1 MTRAALGLL
10 CALALWPPVARAEDT
25 AALDN
30 FFARAVI
37 TVEGRAAC
45 HRLGVYLALSPE
57 QRARGLMFVTDLP
70 EDEGMLFIYP
80 GPRRVSMWM
89 KNTLIS
95 LDMVFIRQD
104 GVVARVEEDTVPLS
118 LETIPAG
125 EPVDAVLELNAGA
138 AAALGIAAG
147 RRIWRP
153 ETGI

>member
-10 CALALWPPVARAEDT
+10 CALALWPPVARAEDP
-25 AALDN
+25 AALDD
-30 FFARAVI
+30 FFARTVI

-57 QRARGLMFVTDLP
+57 QRARGLMFVTELP
-70 EDEGMLFIYP
+70 EDQGMLFIYP

-95 LDMVFIRQD
+95 LDMVFIRPD
-104 GVVARVEEDTVPLS
+104 GVVARVEENTVPLS